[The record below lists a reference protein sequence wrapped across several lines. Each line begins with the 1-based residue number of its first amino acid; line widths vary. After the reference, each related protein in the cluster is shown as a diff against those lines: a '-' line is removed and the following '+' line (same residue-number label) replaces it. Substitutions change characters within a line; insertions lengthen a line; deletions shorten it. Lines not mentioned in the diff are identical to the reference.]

1 MTIDSKNRLIVI
13 TGPTA
18 VGKTS
23 FSIELAKHFK
33 TSIISADS
41 RQFYRE
47 MKIGTASPTPEEMQG
62 IPHYFI
68 GHISVTD
75 NYNVS
80 KYEEDVLTLLE
91 KLFAANDTVIMTGGS
106 GLYINAVCNGIDEL
120 PDPDKELRSELQQLL
135 KEQGLTALRN
145 KLKILDPDYYNVVDL
160 ANPGRL
166 MRALEVC
173 LTTGVPYS
181 SLRKNKRKER
191 HFRVIKTALFR
202 NREELNHRINERVDM
217 MIGSG
222 LTEEVRSLMPYR
234 DLNALKTV
242 GYRELFA
249 FLDGRIS
256 FEQAVT
262 DIKTNSRRYAKRQ
275 MTWFR
280 KDPQI
285 FWTDAGTEN
294 GYGKLLS
301 HVDTAL

>member
-217 MIGSG
+217 MIASG

>member
-120 PDPDKELRSELQQLL
+120 PDPDKELRYELQQLL

-217 MIGSG
+217 MIASG